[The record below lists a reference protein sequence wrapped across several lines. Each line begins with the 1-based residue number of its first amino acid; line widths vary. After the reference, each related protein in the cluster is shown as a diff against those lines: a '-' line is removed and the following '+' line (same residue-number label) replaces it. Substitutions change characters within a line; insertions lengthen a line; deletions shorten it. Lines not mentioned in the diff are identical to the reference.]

1 MTIITD
7 LSELS
12 LNLFECLSNKKP
24 TVFKTKS
31 PKITFGIFK
40 SREFLG
46 VGSCSICNN
55 PQWVSIYPP
64 DYKNNLP
71 LSSFVPSQYKKSSFS
86 NQSLVEN
93 LRIKLKFSKE
103 SRNNL
108 IRTSSTSQKESNTN
122 VAQNTIATSF
132 INNSMSMDL
141 KHKNAK
147 SLASLLI
154 TSPLSSS
161 QQHKHMIHNLSN
173 IQKILNNSSHKI
185 SPNKQS
191 KNNNHILWTSK
202 KRKLFNI
209 INNNSS
215 TAIGFGNNN
224 KINSKGNNSLCYTKS
239 FQNNLLR
246 LQSSSTNVCKINN
259 SSPKASPKQNKKQK
273 SCVDKQNINNILNY
287 NDFPI
292 QTAPNLKTLGDYRFN
307 SSKIL
312 PRSLFIS
319 LDNQELEDHII
330 NQSFEDNIKKDE
342 IIDDENTNK
351 SFIKYLNDNNKYIND
366 DILTRQISNK
376 SGNDD
381 ISFNVF
387 NKDDLIINDLTEK
400 FNNLTF
406 DLNLLYNKD
415 YFEEVDDSVL
425 NFEVELIVEK
435 ILELQSTFY
444 ALLKSYK
451 IFNNKINIFTIKTK
465 SKMKMLLKE
474 QFQLKLESIDL
485 LYKPVQLYTCD
496 VQTETITLIHDISFW
511 KHIFLQK
518 CKNKFLTTKVDSLND
533 HNNLVKVKTLILSI
547 IKNVLRNKQT
557 MNKLSNLERTTLKRI
572 INENDG
578 YSPKQTLKNNTK
590 QMITL
595 GNQMLTA
602 IKNRNNDFSN
612 VDYCINTNLN
622 SPLIDERLNTLKKKL
637 LPLINENTK
646 ENELFHNFTVS
657 LGVHNN
663 KKKREYKPKTQP
675 KSTRT
680 KATLKKK

>member
-7 LSELS
+7 LSELT

-24 TVFKTKS
+24 IVFKTKL

-46 VGSCSICNN
+46 IGSCSICNN

-64 DYKNNLP
+64 EYKNNLP
-71 LSSFVPSQYKKSSFS
+71 LSSFFPSQHKQSSFSSTS

-103 SRNNL
+103 SRDGL
-108 IRTSSTSQKESNTN
+108 MRTSSTSQKESNTN
-122 VAQNTIATSF
+122 VAQNNIATPF
-132 INNSMSMDL
+132 INNSMSIDL

-147 SLASLLI
+147 SLASLLL

-161 QQHKHMIHNLSN
+161 QQHKHKMHNLNN

-185 SPNKQS
+185 SPNKQP
-191 KNNNHILWTSK
+191 KNSNHILWTSK
-202 KRKLFNI
+202 KRKLFNT

-224 KINSKGNNSLCYTKS
+224 IINSKRNNSLCYTKS
-239 FQNNLLR
+239 CQNNLFC
-246 LQSSSTNVCKINN
+246 LQSSSTNVRKINN
-259 SSPKASPKQNKKQK
+259 SSSKASPKQNKKQN

-312 PRSLFIS
+312 HRSLLIS

-351 SFIKYLNDNNKYIND
+351 SFIKYLNDNIKYIND
-366 DILTRQISNK
+366 DIITRQINYK
-376 SGNDD
+376 SGNDN

-387 NKDDLIINDLTEK
+387 NKDDLILNDLTEK
-400 FNNLTF
+400 FNNLNF

-425 NFEVELIVEK
+425 NFEVELIIEK

-465 SKMKMLLKE
+465 SKMKMLLKK
-474 QFQLKLESIDL
+474 QFQLKLESVDL
-485 LYKPVQLYTCD
+485 LYKPMH
-496 VQTETITLIHDISFW
+496 VQTETITPIHDISFW

-518 CKNKFLTTKVDSLND
+518 CKNKFHTTKVDLLND
-533 HNNLVKVKTLILSI
+533 HNNLVKEKTLILSI

-572 INENDG
+572 INENDV
-578 YSPKQTLKNNTK
+578 YSPKQTPKNNTK

-595 GNQMLTA
+595 SNQMLTA

-612 VDYCINTNLN
+612 VDYYINTNLN

-646 ENELFHNFTVS
+646 ENELLHNFTVS
-657 LGVHNN
+657 SGIYNN
-663 KKKREYKPKTQP
+663 TKKRKYKQKTQS
-675 KSTRT
+675 KSTRS
-680 KATLKKK
+680 KATIKKK